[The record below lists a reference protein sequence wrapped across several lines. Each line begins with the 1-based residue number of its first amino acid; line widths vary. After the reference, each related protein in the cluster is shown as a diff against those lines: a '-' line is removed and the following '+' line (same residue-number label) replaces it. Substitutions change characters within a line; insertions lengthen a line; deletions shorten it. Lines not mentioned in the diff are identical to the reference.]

1 LDDMTVKK
9 KELDHGAAAEPQR
22 GRGRPPLRS
31 DEETRALIFEAA
43 RHEFA
48 GSGYAATSMETVAR
62 RAGVSTKTLYRLVPN
77 KAALFEAMV
86 TERIDRLASV
96 VKLRACQGRDI
107 ETALT
112 DALIVFAE
120 LILDGEVIALQRVI
134 VGESDK
140 FPEAAETFYHKAIR
154 RTEETLAG
162 WLKAQAARGLIE
174 IGDPTTTA
182 GMLIGMLVFQ
192 PMRAVM
198 FGHRPPP
205 GREEIERRASECA
218 VLFLRGCGCGGP
230 GPLPATP

>member
-1 LDDMTVKK
+1 MSVT
-9 KELDHGAAAEPQR
+9 KEEIEPR
-22 GRGRPPLRS
+22 GRGRPQRRS
-31 DEETRALIFEAA
+31 DEETRAIIFENA

-48 GSGYAATSMETVAR
+48 ANGYATTSMEAVAR

-86 TERIDRLASV
+86 TERIDRFASV
-96 VKLRACQGRDI
+96 VKLRGCRGRDI

-134 VGESDK
+134 LAESDK
-140 FPEAAETFYHKAIR
+140 FPETAETFYHKAIR
-154 RTEETLAG
+154 RTEDTLAG

-174 IGDPTTTA
+174 IGDATA
-182 GMLIGMLVFQ
+182 AASMLLGMLAFQ

-198 FGHRPPP
+198 FGHKPPP
-205 GREEIERRASECA
+205 GREEIERRARECA
-218 VLFLRGCGCGGP
+218 VLFLKGCGRGAP
-230 GPLPATP
+230 GPSPATP

>member
-1 LDDMTVKK
+1 MSVTNR
-9 KELDHGAAAEPQR
+9 EIEPR
-22 GRGRPPLRS
+22 GRGRPQLRS
-31 DEETRALIFEAA
+31 DDETRAIIFENA

-48 GSGYAATSMETVAR
+48 ANGYAATSMEAVAR

-86 TERIDRLASV
+86 TERIDRFASV
-96 VKLRACQGRDI
+96 VKLRGCRGRDI

-134 VGESDK
+134 LAESDK

-154 RTEETLAG
+154 RTEDTLAG
-162 WLKAQAARGLIE
+162 WLTAQAARGLLE
-174 IGDPTTTA
+174 IGDATA
-182 GMLIGMLVFQ
+182 AASMLLGMLAFQ

-198 FGHRPPP
+198 FGHEPPP
-205 GREEIERRASECA
+205 SREEIERRARKCA
-218 VLFLRGCGCGGP
+218 VLFLKGCGRGGL
-230 GPLPATP
+230 GSSPATP

>member
-1 LDDMTVKK
+1 MTVTKK
-9 KELDHGAAAEPQR
+9 AMEPQR
-22 GRGRPPLRS
+22 ARGRPQLRS
-31 DEETRALIFEAA
+31 DEETRAIIFEAA

-48 GSGYAATSMETVAR
+48 GSGYAASSMETVAR

-86 TERIDRLASV
+86 TERIDRVVSV
-96 VKLRACQGRDI
+96 VKLRGCQGRDI

-120 LILDGEVIALQRVI
+120 LILDGEVIALQRMI
-134 VGESDK
+134 LGEGDK
-140 FPEAAETFYHKAIR
+140 FPEAADTYYHKAIR

-174 IGDPTTTA
+174 IGDATATA

-198 FGHRPPP
+198 FGHQPPP
-205 GREEIERRASECA
+205 GRGDIERRARECA
-218 VLFLRGCGCGGP
+218 LLFLRGCGRDGRGLP
-230 GPLPATP
+230 PPATP

>member
-1 LDDMTVKK
+1 MTATK
-9 KELDHGAAAEPQR
+9 KEMEPPR
-22 GRGRPPLRS
+22 GRGRPQVRS
-31 DEETRALIFEAA
+31 DEETRAIIFENA

-48 GSGYAATSMETVAR
+48 GNGYAATSMEAVAR

-86 TERIDRLASV
+86 TERIDRLATV
-96 VKLRACQGRDI
+96 VKLRGCQGRDI

-134 VGESDK
+134 AGESDK

-174 IGDPTTTA
+174 IGDATATA

-198 FGHRPPP
+198 FDHQSPP
-205 GREEIERRASECA
+205 GGEEIERRAKACA
-218 VLFLRGCGCGGP
+218 LLFLQGCGRGGL
-230 GPLPATP
+230 GPPLATP